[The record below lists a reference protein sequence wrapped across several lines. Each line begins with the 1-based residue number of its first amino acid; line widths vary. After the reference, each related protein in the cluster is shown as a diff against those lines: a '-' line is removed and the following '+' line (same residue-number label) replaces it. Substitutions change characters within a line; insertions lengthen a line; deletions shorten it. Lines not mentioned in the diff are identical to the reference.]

1 MKKKKTTLRITIPTK
16 WSELTPAQV
25 SRVARYLDSHGDPT
39 EQLVLLAADFADLKL
54 RDTIVAA
61 DGTPIYRFYHRKDG
75 NVNLDAEQITLIIS
89 ALKWITGDVSL
100 MQSPVLDGCVTPD
113 HRLYG
118 VTLEQFITAEVAY
131 SHFLSTRNIEA
142 LRMCAA
148 ALYPRHSFSAE
159 KLPAESQ
166 RMARLDVQ
174 LSAVYLW
181 FTGIKK
187 YLAEKYSYI
196 FSDGGDGTQVGGS
209 EIMLSML
216 SSLNGGD
223 VTKNETLKATEL
235 HEVLYELNEKI
246 KTSKRN
252 V

>member
-1 MKKKKTTLRITIPTK
+1 MKKKRTTLRITIPTK
-16 WSELTPAQV
+16 WAELTPAQV
-25 SRVARYLDSHGDPT
+25 TRVAIYLDSNGDPT
-39 EQLVLLAADFADLKL
+39 EQLVLLAADLADLSL
-54 RDTIVAA
+54 LDTTIAA
-61 DGTPIYRFYHRKDG
+61 DGTPIYRFYHRNQG
-75 NVNLDAEQITLIIS
+75 NVNLDAEQITLIAS
-89 ALKWITGDVSL
+89 ALKWVNGDISL
-100 MQSPVLDGCVTPD
+100 MQSPVLDGCKTPD

-131 SHFLSTRNIEA
+131 SHFVSTRNIEA
-142 LRMCAA
+142 LRMCTA
-148 ALYPRHSFSAE
+148 ALYPRQRFSAE
-159 KLPAESQ
+159 KLPAESM
-166 RMARLDVQ
+166 RMARLDSQ
-174 LSAVYLW
+174 LPAIYLW
-181 FTGIKK
+181 FTGVKK
-187 YLAEKYSYI
+187 YLADKYSYI
-196 FSDGGDGTQVGGS
+196 FSDGRGGTQVGGS